1 MNTITIEFCKEDRER
16 LDRLTAALN
25 NAGTPFGEVLP
36 CPAKA
41 PTEAPEKPQEA
52 PKPEADKVP
61 AEEPNAAQAENAATL
76 ADIQKKVVA
85 LSAAGKKAQVRDI
98 VKAYAERVSLIP
110 EDKIP
115 EVWDKLNALEV

>member
-1 MNTITIEFCKEDRER
+1 MNAIMIEFCKEDRER

-25 NAGTPFGEVLP
+25 KAGTPVGVVLP
-36 CPAKA
+36 RPA
-41 PTEAPEKPQEA
+41 EAPEKPQEA

-61 AEEPNAAQAENAATL
+61 TEEPNAAQAENAATL

-110 EDKIP
+110 EDKII
-115 EVWDKLNALEV
+115 EVWDKLNALEG